1 MEEERFFTFKR
12 SHLVWSIVLFLVLII
27 SAGSFLKFRDLQLKL
42 AVQKRGELKLL
53 ADNLASDHEG
63 SIYGIRQFLIT
74 SGYLVEQA
82 KVNEDTCSS
91 ILQKMYVV
99 YPYFINIG
107 ITDKT
112 GDVICTG
119 VDIGRVVSVGSDADF
134 IEAKETKSFTISGYR
149 NSTITGRPS
158 VRFLQPIIE
167 DGNFS
172 GVIFVTFA
180 VEWLNGFSTDY
191 DLPSGTVISKFD
203 KDGIV
208 FMRYPNPLTW
218 SGTQQS
224 DSELFKLAQEQKVG
238 FAKVKGLE
246 GNERLYY
253 FRPIYQDGKIHAY
266 VAVGFSES
274 SR

>member
-1 MEEERFFTFKR
+1 MEVDKFFTFKR
-12 SHLVWSIVLFLVLII
+12 SHLIWFALLFLTLII
-27 SAGSFLKFRDLQLKL
+27 GGGCFLKYKDLRLEL
-42 AVQKRGELKLL
+42 VDQKRGELKLL

-82 KVNEDTCSS
+82 KVNEETCSS

-107 ITDKT
+107 ITDAD
-112 GDVICTG
+112 GNVICTG
-119 VDIGRVVSVGSDADF
+119 VDIGRVVNVGSDADF
-134 IEAKETKSFTISGYR
+134 LEVKETESFTVSGYR

-158 VRFLQPIIE
+158 VRFLQPIME
-167 DGNFS
+167 EGAFS

-191 DLPSGTVISKFD
+191 DLPLGTVISKFD

-238 FAKVKGLE
+238 FAKVRGLE

-266 VAVGFSES
+266 VTVGFSES